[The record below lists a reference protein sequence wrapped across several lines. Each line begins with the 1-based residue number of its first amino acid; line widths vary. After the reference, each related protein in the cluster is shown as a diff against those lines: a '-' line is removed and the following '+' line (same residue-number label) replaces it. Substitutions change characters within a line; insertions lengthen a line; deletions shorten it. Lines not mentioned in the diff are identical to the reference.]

1 MPEVYIPLA
10 DAAQFESVSYDTL
23 KKRIQRNPEQYKTQ
37 TVAGEGGGK
46 EQIRVAVS
54 SLSQKARKAHRA
66 ALKID
71 GGDVII
77 DQIKDQE
84 VPWYVTV
91 DLNQYLEGHKPQY
104 YRAVELAERVQ
115 ESIEYDGPDRTEYM
129 KDFAEGLGISVQ
141 TLYRHQ
147 KAVITANAWAEQLR
161 REDGYGRSYFRVLA
175 VCRKPKE
182 KNTFPGLSD
191 EQKALIENIWFD
203 KRFSNN
209 HGTMVMVWE
218 RFEIEAEKRGWTDYP
233 GQKTIERYI
242 NYISDLPGAQSAKC
256 LAADGKREWKNKKQ
270 IKARRDSTCL
280 DVMEYVV
287 GDEHTFDLWV
297 EWTAPN
303 GKKKAV
309 RPVLVGWMDQR
320 SRCILGDVMCVHA
333 NSQTLKESLVKMVH
347 SELGGVPKV
356 LLIDNGKDY
365 TAQTMTGQNRKERKI
380 EYDLDFDIETEGF
393 YRSLHIRRV
402 TRAKP
407 YEPWVKPIERFFG
420 QVCSNF
426 SKRFESYTGT
436 LTGSKT
442 DGKRKK
448 DIDRML
454 EKGEL
459 LTMEEFYGEW
469 KKWLDKYHHK
479 VHTGLKP
486 DQWHT
491 PIEVF
496 ENATRYNLE
505 PVPARSYTAAMLMK
519 GQTVTVRNYGIQK
532 FGTVYADSEL
542 GKYVGEKVQ
551 IKWDQDNVTKL
562 YVYTKDGRSICEAV
576 SAELLAFGDKVSQD
590 ALERHLA
597 AQKRNEKEI
606 ERILA
611 EFTTP
616 YEMRVEQGRPTDA
629 VGKLDLTIKAH
640 RRDNTIAFP
649 QDRKIREQMAAQR
662 RKKDTA
668 AGEEFLA
675 SKGAGVFDQ
684 LRAMSG

>member
-1 MPEVYIPLA
+1 MPETYIPLA
-10 DAAQFESVSYDTL
+10 DAAQFEGVKYNTL
-23 KKRIQRNPEQYKTQ
+23 VQRIKRNPEQYKTQ

-54 SLSQKARKAHRA
+54 SLSQKARRAHRA
-66 ALKID
+66 QQRID
-71 GGDVII
+71 GGDIII
-77 DQIKDQE
+77 DQIKGQE
-84 VPWYVTV
+84 TPWYVTA
-91 DLNQYLEGHKPQY
+91 DLNQYIEGHKRQY
-104 YRAVELAERVQ
+104 YEAVELANRVQ
-115 ESIEYDGPDRTEYM
+115 ESLQYDGPDRTGYM
-129 KDFAEGLGISVQ
+129 KELAEELGIGTA

-147 KAVITANAWAEQLR
+147 KAVAEANAWAERLR
-161 REDGYGRSYFRVLA
+161 REDGFGRSHFRVLA

-182 KNTFPGLSD
+182 RNTFPGLTP
-191 EQKALIENIWFD
+191 EQRALIENIWFD
-203 KRFSNN
+203 KRFRNN
-209 HGTMVMVWE
+209 HGSMVLLWE

-242 NYISDLPGAQSAKC
+242 NYIKELPGAASAMC

-270 IKARRDSTCL
+270 IKAQRDATCL

-297 EWTAPN
+297 EWTTPQ

-320 SRCILGDVMCVHA
+320 SRCIIGDVMCVHA

-365 TAQTMTGQNRKERKI
+365 TAETMTGQSRKERKI
-380 EYDLDFDIETEGF
+380 EYADFDTETEGF
-393 YRSLHIRRV
+393 YRTLRIRRV

-426 SKRFESYTGT
+426 SKRFDSYTGT

-442 DGKRKK
+442 DAKRKK

-454 EKGEL
+454 ERGEL

-469 KKWLDKYHHK
+469 KKWLDKYHNK
-479 VHTGLKP
+479 VHTGLKG

-496 ENATRYNLE
+496 RNATRYTE
-505 PVPARSYTAAMLMK
+505 EAAPARSVTAMLLMK

-532 FGTVYADSEL
+532 FGTVYTDSEL

-551 IKWDQDNVTKL
+551 IKWDQDDVRRL
-562 YVYTKDGRSICEAV
+562 YVFRKDGKSICEAV

>member
-1 MPEVYIPLA
+1 MPETYIPLE
-10 DAAQFESVSYDTL
+10 DAARYEGIKYNTL
-23 KKRIQRNPEQYKTQ
+23 IQKIRRNPEQYKTQ
-37 TVAGEGGGK
+37 TVAREGGGK
-46 EQIRVAVS
+46 DQVRVAVS
-54 SLSQKARKAHRA
+54 SLSPKARKAHRA

-84 VPWYVTV
+84 VPWYVTA
-91 DLNQYLEGHKPQY
+91 DLNQYVEGHKKQY
-104 YRAVELAERVQ
+104 YEAVELAERVQ
-115 ESIEYDGPDRTEYM
+115 VAIDYDGPDKTGFM
-129 KDFAEGLGISVQ
+129 KDYAVELGISAQ

-147 KAVITANAWAEQLR
+147 KAILTANAWAEQLR
-161 REDGYGRSYFRVLA
+161 RQDGYGRSYFRVLA
-175 VCRKPKE
+175 VCRKPKQ

-218 RFEIEAEKRGWTDYP
+218 RFEIEAEKRGWESYP
-233 GQKTIERYI
+233 SQKTIERYI

-270 IKARRDSTCL
+270 IKALRDSTPL
-280 DVMEYVV
+280 APLELLV

-303 GKKKAV
+303 GKRKAV
-309 RPVLVGWMDQR
+309 RPVLVAWLDQR
-320 SRCILGDVMCVHA
+320 SRCILGDVICVHA
-333 NSQTLKESLVKMVH
+333 NSQTLKESLVKV
-347 SELGGVPKV
+347 LYDDTFGGVPKT

-365 TAQTMTGQNRKERKI
+365 TAEGMTGQNRRDRQI
-380 EYDLDFDIETEGF
+380 EFDFDAETKGF
-393 YRSLHIRRV
+393 YRSIGIQQV

-407 YEPWVKPIERFFG
+407 YEPWVKPIERAFG
-420 QVCSNF
+420 TVCSNF
-426 SKRFESYTGT
+426 SKWFESYTGT

-448 DIDRML
+448 DINGML
-454 EKGEL
+454 ERGEL
-459 LTMEEFYGEW
+459 LTMEEFYAEW
-469 KKWLDKYHHK
+469 RKWLDKYHHR
-479 VHTGLKP
+479 VHEGLKP

-496 ENATRYNLE
+496 QNAERYE
-505 PVPARSYTAAMLMK
+505 RAVPMRSYTAMLLMK
-519 GQTVTVRNYGIQK
+519 AQTVTVRNYGIKK
-532 FGTVYADSEL
+532 FGTVYTDSEL

-551 IKWDQDNVTKL
+551 IKWDQDDVTRL
-562 YVYTKDGRSICEAV
+562 YVYRMDGERICEAV
-576 SAELLAFGDKVSQD
+576 SAELLSFGEHCSQD

-597 AQKRNEKEI
+597 NQRRNAKEI
-606 ERILA
+606 ERIQR

-616 YEMRVEQGRPTDA
+616 YELRVEEGRASDA
-629 VGKLDLTIKAH
+629 VGKLDLTIKAN
-640 RRDNTIAFP
+640 RKSNTIAFP
-649 QDRKIREQMAAQR
+649 QDRKIRSEMAAQR
-662 RKKDTA
+662 KKRDTT
-668 AGEEFLA
+668 AGEEYLA

-684 LRAMSG
+684 LRALSG